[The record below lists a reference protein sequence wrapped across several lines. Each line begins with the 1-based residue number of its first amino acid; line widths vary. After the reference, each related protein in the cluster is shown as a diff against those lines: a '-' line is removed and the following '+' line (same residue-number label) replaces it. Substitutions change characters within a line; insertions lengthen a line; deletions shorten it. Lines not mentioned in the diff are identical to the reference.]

1 MGFFGFGNKESKTSS
16 LKWVRLTDEH
26 ELDQLIQKE
35 SFVKPVVL
43 FKHST
48 RCSISAMALNRL
60 ENDWDI
66 EADVCVPVYIDL
78 IAYRDISNKIANDLQ
93 ITHQSPQVLVVK
105 EGKCV
110 YTSSHSQINVRDIKA
125 AL

>member
-78 IAYRDISNKIANDLQ
+78 ITYRDISNKIANDLQ

>member
-1 MGFFGFGNKESKTSS
+1 MGLFSFGNKERKVSS
-16 LKWVRLTDEH
+16 LKWVRLTEASD
-26 ELDQLIQKE
+26 LDQLIEKE

-60 ENDWDI
+60 ENEWNI
-66 EADVCVPVYIDL
+66 EEELCVPVYLDL
-78 IAYRDISNKIANDLQ
+78 IAYRDISNKIASDLQ
-93 ITHQSPQVLVVK
+93 ITHQSPQILVVK
-105 EGKCV
+105 EGRCV
-110 YTSSHSQINVRDIKA
+110 YTSSHSQINVRDIID